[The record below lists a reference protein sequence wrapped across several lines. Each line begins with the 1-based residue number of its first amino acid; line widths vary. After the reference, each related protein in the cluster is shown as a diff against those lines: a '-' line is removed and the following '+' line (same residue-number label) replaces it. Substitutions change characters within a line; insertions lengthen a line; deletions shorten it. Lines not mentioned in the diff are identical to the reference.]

1 MKEFRIVSGGTC
13 GGVITPIMDAVESLG
28 RGEEARLLVRKALA
42 GQAESFI
49 NSLAS
54 GGSVEVLGK
63 SEEGDFVAFLI
74 RRR

>member
-1 MKEFRIVSGGTC
+1 MKEFRIVSGGAC

-42 GQAESFI
+42 GQAESVLRG
-49 NSLAS
+49 LAD
-54 GGSVEVLGK
+54 GGAVELLGK
-63 SEEGDFVAFLI
+63 SEEGDYVVYTL